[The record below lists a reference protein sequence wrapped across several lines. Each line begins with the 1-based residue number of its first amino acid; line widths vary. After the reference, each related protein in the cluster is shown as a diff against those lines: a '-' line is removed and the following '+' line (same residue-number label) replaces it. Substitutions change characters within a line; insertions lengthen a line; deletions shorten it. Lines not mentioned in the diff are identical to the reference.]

1 MNNISLEIIE
11 KIAEKEKKVTI
22 REERNTI
29 KIIPSEG
36 KGNRLP
42 KREVNSNSLTPAP
55 KRQVAQ
61 PISVVQRQVAQPIS
75 VVQRQVAQPIS
86 APFMMNFNR
95 NIGMMPMRFR

>member
-75 VVQRQVAQPIS
+75 